1 MSSTL
6 ATTPRPLLCATV
18 TASTTADL
26 RAERD
31 RARGDMVELRLD
43 TLRDPD
49 VAGALAGRQRP
60 AIVTCRAKWEGGQ
73 FSGSEEE
80 RHRLLGEA
88 LDLGAEYVDIE
99 WRAGFDDLL
108 ARTRGRRVV
117 LSSHEFDGMPADLK
131 DRARAMRA
139 TGAEVVKIAA
149 TASRLSDCLPLLD
162 VAPANT
168 RDGRSVVIAMGDAG
182 FSTRVLAGRFRSTWT
197 YAGALNDVG
206 QGSAASLIDDFRFH
220 ALGDSTELYGLVGSP
235 IGHSVS
241 PAMHNAAFGA
251 SGRDAVYLPLPAT
264 DAQDFMAFAN
274 ALRISGASVTI
285 PFKLSLAA
293 CADELDEVA
302 RRIGAVNTLRRT
314 NGAWQGRNTDTA
326 GFLRPLDDRQIE
338 LRGRRASILGSGGA
352 ARAVAVAL
360 ESRGAILTVHAR
372 DRQRAER
379 AAAGVRAADG
389 VRVGEWPPAPG
400 TWDLLVNC
408 TPVGMHPRVDGTP
421 LDASR
426 LSGDLVYDLVY
437 NPLETRLLREAAAA
451 GCRTIG
457 GLDMLVAQAV
467 EQFTWWTGER
477 PDASV
482 MRAAA
487 LTRLSEFN
495 ER

>member
-1 MSSTL
+1 L

-18 TASTTADL
+18 TASTTAEL
-26 RAERD
+26 RTERD

-49 VAGALAGRQRP
+49 VAGALAGRRLP
-60 AIVTCRAKWEGGQ
+60 VIVTCRAVWEGGQ

-80 RHRLLGEA
+80 RHRLLGQA

-108 ARTRGRRVV
+108 GRTRGQRVV
-117 LSSHEFDGMPADLK
+117 LSSHDFLGMPGDLK
-131 DRARAMRA
+131 DRVRAMRA

-149 TASRLSDCLPLLD
+149 KASRLSDCLPLLD
-162 VAPANT
+162 VAC
-168 RDGRSVVIAMGDAG
+168 DGRSVVIAMGDAG
-182 FSTRVLAGRFRSTWT
+182 VSTRILAGRFRSAWT
-197 YAGALNDVG
+197 YAGALSDVG
-206 QGSAASLIDDFRFH
+206 QVSAASLIDDFRFYT
-220 ALGDSTELYGLVGSP
+220 LSDSTELYGLVGSP
-235 IGHSVS
+235 IAHSVS
-241 PAMHNAAFGA
+241 PAMHNAAFAA

-264 DAQDFMAFAN
+264 DAQDFVAFAN
-274 ALRISGASVTI
+274 ALGVRGASVTI

-293 CADELDEVA
+293 CADELDEAA
-302 RRIGAVNTLRRT
+302 RRIGAVNTLRKT
-314 NGAWQGRNTDTA
+314 NGAWHGKNTDDA
-326 GFLRPLDDRQIE
+326 GFLRPLDDRRIE
-338 LRGRRASILGSGGA
+338 LRGRRASILGSGGS

-360 ESRGAILTVHAR
+360 ASRGAVLTVHAR
-372 DRQRAER
+372 DRQRAACVVE
-379 AAAGVRAADG
+379 GVRAADG
-389 VRVGEWPPAPG
+389 AHVGEWPPAPG
-400 TWDLLVNC
+400 SWDLLVNC
-408 TPVGMHPRVDGTP
+408 TPVGMHPRVDDTP
-421 LDASR
+421 LDASK

-451 GCRTIG
+451 GCRTIS